1 MTEQENRRIQEALS
15 SCLSGVD
22 ALPSRRA
29 DILRAAKGE
38 MKVKRKMN
46 LGLVVALI
54 LVLMTTTVAVAAE
67 LGLFGQISERLDSD
81 VRLPALDVAA
91 TPVEKVFTTP
101 EGVTVT
107 INQAFYDGTRVFV
120 SYAVAGPTKSA
131 QLGEGKPEHMVN
143 YDWAKP
149 GVIYANEFQDDSAA
163 GQQMAAWLDGSA
175 ERWATLRS
183 VTISDNMEMADGT
196 DMNIIGGGD
205 ENVYLEDGS
214 YINWKEC
221 EVPADKATDEITV
234 SLGVFTGE
242 RTYYQTQDSLYY
254 SYGGIT
260 ERSQFAFTVRK
271 AEVTEVTGAGKGAE
285 WTAEANLTA
294 SEIDLK
300 GEIVVTGPE
309 GWTEI
314 WTNWENPGKLDYI
327 NEWVLYVNGAKAD
340 GYNLDGWVGAQED
353 GKVAFGICYK
363 LDALEGDM
371 KLVPVYAYAGEKP
384 EEAIALR
391 MK

>member
-1 MTEQENRRIQEALS
+1 MTEQENRKIREALS

-29 DILRAAKGE
+29 DILRATKGE
-38 MKVKRKMN
+38 IKVKRKMN

-67 LGLFGQISERLDSD
+67 FGLFGQISQQLDSD
-81 VRLPALDVAA
+81 ARLPALDVAS
-91 TPVEKVFTTP
+91 TSVEKVFTTP

-131 QLGEGKPEHMVN
+131 ELHEGKPDIVN

-149 GVIYANEFQDDSAA
+149 GVIYANEYQDTSEA

-175 ERWATLRS
+175 ERYATVHSIS
-183 VTISDNMEMADGT
+183 VNDNMEMADGT
-196 DMNIIGGGD
+196 DMNIIGGGDD

-221 EVPADKATDEITV
+221 EVPTDKASDEITV
-234 SLGVFTGE
+234 CLSLFTTE
-242 RTYYQTQDSLYY
+242 RIYYQTKDCLYS

-260 ERSQFAFTVRK
+260 GTNDFPFTIKK
-271 AEVTEVTGAGKGAE
+271 ADVTEMTGTAKEAD
-285 WTAEANLTA
+285 WTAEATLNA
-294 SEIDLK
+294 SVIDLK
-300 GEIVVTGPE
+300 GEIIVEGAE

-314 WTNWENPGKLDYI
+314 WTSWENPDKLDYI
-327 NEWVLYVNGAKAD
+327 NDWHLYVNGAKAD
-340 GYNLDGWVGAQED
+340 GYNLDGSVWTLED

-363 LDALEGDM
+363 LNDLSADM
-371 KLVPVYAYAGEKP
+371 KLVPVYRYAGEKMD
-384 EEAIALR
+384 EAIMLQA
-391 MK
+391 K